1 MTSSLVATLYSLD
14 LKLSS
19 FYFDIVGR
27 DNEVVHTW
35 QIRNVIEARMALPIS
50 TSEIVDK
57 ESQR

>member
-50 TSEIVDK
+50 TRNS
-57 ESQR
+57 

>member
-19 FYFDIVGR
+19 FYFDTVGR

-50 TSEIVDK
+50 TRNS
-57 ESQR
+57 